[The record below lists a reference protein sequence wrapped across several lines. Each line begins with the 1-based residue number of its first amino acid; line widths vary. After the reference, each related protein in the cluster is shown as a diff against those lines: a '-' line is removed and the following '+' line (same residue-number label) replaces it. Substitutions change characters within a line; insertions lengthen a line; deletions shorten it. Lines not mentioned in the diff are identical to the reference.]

1 LKNRKIFV
9 QRKIQKKSDF
19 VVKGFINDITK
30 LEYFFEK
37 FFEFRNNSGRY
48 PSLEKWRENL
58 VTELLENLTE
68 NEITDFDIGE
78 ILNITSS
85 EHLKKS
91 IYKWQINKIY
101 LFDYGLNFLINFYKE
116 NEIPI
121 SFSSIINFPKIIED
135 ALENIIYWSDNG
147 LNSLHVS
154 FIKCLENTLLN
165 KNYERSKYLKY
176 SFENRLSD
184 LLENFNEGFD
194 SLFGLDRIF
203 LSVGYS
209 ISRENI
215 ILNYED
221 LDYYIINESQNS
233 ERFKNNNLIAKK
245 YKEISQMLLK
255 LLNKDEK
262 DLLCLRYGLNNLS
275 RHTLKE
281 IYILKNYHNY
291 LNLYKDLTRILWKI
305 KITWPREII
314 EKILFGEYKT
324 NISD

>member
-1 LKNRKIFV
+1 MKNRKIFV

-154 FIKCLENTLLN
+154 FINTT
-165 KNYERSKYLKY
+165 E
-176 SFENRLSD
+176 
-184 LLENFNEGFD
+184 
-194 SLFGLDRIF
+194 
-203 LSVGYS
+203 
-209 ISRENI
+209 
-215 ILNYED
+215 
-221 LDYYIINESQNS
+221 
-233 ERFKNNNLIAKK
+233 
-245 YKEISQMLLK
+245 
-255 LLNKDEK
+255 
-262 DLLCLRYGLNNLS
+262 
-275 RHTLKE
+275 
-281 IYILKNYHNY
+281 
-291 LNLYKDLTRILWKI
+291 
-305 KITWPREII
+305 
-314 EKILFGEYKT
+314 
-324 NISD
+324 